1 MRTRA
6 RVRAR
11 CLSWTAAVLVAG
23 AAGGVLVR
31 SVSAASAQVAQTMN
45 GVPVQV
51 VPSFPEPGVPLI
63 SIAPG
68 TPSLFPGDA
77 DPSGSGAGSGS
88 GNDGTAGGAAAVTAT
103 GAGSNGSAGG
113 FVAASYSQYLGQ
125 VVGNGQCA
133 VLVEAADPSV
143 GLTATWTQGAAV
155 QGNTSLQPGTIIATF
170 DAGGEYAGA
179 TDGSSHAAIY
189 LGQNSQGIQ
198 VEDQWV
204 GQPAQLRTIP
214 WNNPSGFAA
223 DTGSQFY
230 VVSH

>member
-1 MRTRA
+1 LRRRLCAA
-6 RVRAR
+6 RVVGFRLDRGVSQLPGACGSVR
-11 CLSWTAAVLVAG
+11 RSPVLRRDEFRVRG
-23 AAGGVLVR
+23 SVGVLVR

-179 TDGSSHAAIY
+179 TDGS
-189 LGQNSQGIQ
+189 
-198 VEDQWV
+198 
-204 GQPAQLRTIP
+204 
-214 WNNPSGFAA
+214 
-223 DTGSQFY
+223 
-230 VVSH
+230 